1 MSPLPFTFVNVSNA
15 PGLGPKER
23 REMRG
28 HVTQTNFAKRRLRL
42 AKARDDGKSD
52 TVERNLALS
61 RSYNQPGQMSGD
73 KVTVLD
79 PHCDRLLTNAV
90 NSAWSPIAYRM
101 VAMLYTFRP
110 FIFPA
115 GTAGPGSSREA
126 EWIALLQSEPA
137 LVEASTS
144 IALSHCT
151 GQKDDVTFRQAVLHK
166 GRAIKRINQK
176 LSSPSGLTDG
186 VLSAVFTLT
195 YAALLESD
203 SKARDAHIQGLAQMI
218 RVRRSVGNT
227 AIPSWFCDFLLY
239 DSLGQALLTSNYSNQ
254 PLIQALQNQNDP
266 NAIDIEI
273 ISHRINGLC
282 LLIDAYHE
290 SPSSG
295 PDSALAIGLEV
306 ERLQLEI
313 NTLLGSHENY
323 VHSLHDALQ
332 LYLLLLW
339 PVKEPDHLHGL
350 AEGLRLALLQPH
362 MRLCASMELVVWQ
375 LFVGATAAEPS
386 SEVRSWFITRLREV
400 SCSMTG
406 LGQGVVIGTLTH
418 AFTPD
423 ARLLQSDDQNQS
435 GDFIQLLSA
444 INTNEYTQNGRRDR
458 LDRQLITTENA
469 PLTPIYQLN
478 RELACKVQR
487 NMAIIFETV
496 HFTETTNPESKT
508 VRRRKVT
515 QDLYYLVH
523 LRNSPSR
530 DNLLKYYITAASP
543 ETLGNV
549 QLDVTDA
556 QEEGFR
562 AMLNADKSA
571 ADILLFNRDTQQLL
585 FDIKPKWQGGQ
596 YQWIDVNGVKV
607 ASEFGTREE
616 PRLHIEIPLQQQ
628 KRDALVALWI
638 LRLWY
643 SIAENR
649 TATRQ
654 GEQIFSNINMVADT
668 IEEPEESIETLCP

>member
-386 SEVRSWFITRLREV
+386 SEILKHALFLFGMQHAVQ
-400 SCSMTG
+400 G
-406 LGQGVVIGTLTH
+406 LHGTQSP
-418 AFTPD
+418 PD
-423 ARLLQSDDQNQS
+423 HWSISRGYISDDQNQS

-543 ETLGNV
+543 ETLGNI
-549 QLDVTDA
+549 QLDVTYA

-668 IEEPEESIETLCP
+668 IEEPEELIETLCP

>member
-1 MSPLPFTFVNVSNA
+1 MELKVPMIT
-15 PGLGPKER
+15 GPY
-23 REMRG
+23 
-28 HVTQTNFAKRRLRL
+28 HVDTLVMTRTN
-42 AKARDDGKSD
+42 
-52 TVERNLALS
+52 
-61 RSYNQPGQMSGD
+61 
-73 KVTVLD
+73 
-79 PHCDRLLTNAV
+79 
-90 NSAWSPIAYRM
+90 
-101 VAMLYTFRP
+101 
-110 FIFPA
+110 
-115 GTAGPGSSREA
+115 
-126 EWIALLQSEPA
+126 
-137 LVEASTS
+137 
-144 IALSHCT
+144 
-151 GQKDDVTFRQAVLHK
+151 
-166 GRAIKRINQK
+166 RAISFN
-176 LSSPSGLTDG
+176 SCPPSTPTNTHKMAVETDSTVSCIKNDEG
-186 VLSAVFTLT
+186 V
-195 YAALLESD
+195 
-203 SKARDAHIQGLAQMI
+203 
-218 RVRRSVGNT
+218 
-227 AIPSWFCDFLLY
+227 
-239 DSLGQALLTSNYSNQ
+239 
-254 PLIQALQNQNDP
+254 
-266 NAIDIEI
+266 IEP
-273 ISHRINGLC
+273 
-282 LLIDAYHE
+282 E
-290 SPSSG
+290 
-295 PDSALAIGLEV
+295 
-306 ERLQLEI
+306 
-313 NTLLGSHENY
+313 TLL
-323 VHSLHDALQ
+323 
-332 LYLLLLW
+332 
-339 PVKEPDHLHGL
+339 
-350 AEGLRLALLQPH
+350 
-362 MRLCASMELVVWQ
+362 
-375 LFVGATAAEPS
+375 F
-386 SEVRSWFITRLREV
+386 
-400 SCSMTG
+400 
-406 LGQGVVIGTLTH
+406 
-418 AFTPD
+418 
-423 ARLLQSDDQNQS
+423 S
-435 GDFIQLLSA
+435 G
-444 INTNEYTQNGRRDR
+444 
-458 LDRQLITTENA
+458 QLITTENA

>member
-90 NSAWSPIAYRM
+90 NSAWSPIAYL
-101 VAMLYTFRP
+101 LYTFRP

-266 NAIDIEI
+266 NATDIEI

-290 SPSSG
+290 SPSPG

-423 ARLLQSDDQNQS
+423 ARLLQRFVVIWQEVFSS
-435 GDFIQLLSA
+435 SHRS
-444 INTNEYTQNGRRDR
+444 E
-458 LDRQLITTENA
+458 
-469 PLTPIYQLN
+469 
-478 RELACKVQR
+478 
-487 NMAIIFETV
+487 II
-496 HFTETTNPESKT
+496 
-508 VRRRKVT
+508 
-515 QDLYYLVH
+515 
-523 LRNSPSR
+523 
-530 DNLLKYYITAASP
+530 
-543 ETLGNV
+543 
-549 QLDVTDA
+549 
-556 QEEGFR
+556 
-562 AMLNADKSA
+562 
-571 ADILLFNRDTQQLL
+571 
-585 FDIKPKWQGGQ
+585 
-596 YQWIDVNGVKV
+596 
-607 ASEFGTREE
+607 
-616 PRLHIEIPLQQQ
+616 
-628 KRDALVALWI
+628 
-638 LRLWY
+638 
-643 SIAENR
+643 
-649 TATRQ
+649 
-654 GEQIFSNINMVADT
+654 
-668 IEEPEESIETLCP
+668 

>member
-28 HVTQTNFAKRRLRL
+28 HVTQTNFAKRRQRL
-42 AKARDDGKSD
+42 AKARDHGKPD

-73 KVTVLD
+73 NVTVLD
-79 PHCDRLLTNAV
+79 PRCDRLLTNAV

-126 EWIALLQSEPA
+126 EWITLLQSEPA

-218 RVRRSVGNT
+218 RYDT
-227 AIPSWFCDFLLY
+227 IPIHDTERDLTDPVS

-266 NAIDIEI
+266 NATDIEI

-290 SPSSG
+290 SSSPG
-295 PDSALAIGLEV
+295 PDSAHAIGLEV

-313 NTLLGSHENY
+313 HTLLGSHENY

-350 AEGLRLALLQPH
+350 AEGLRHALLQPH

-423 ARLLQSDDQNQS
+423 ARLLQRC
-435 GDFIQLLSA
+435 IQ
-444 INTNEYTQNGRRDR
+444 
-458 LDRQLITTENA
+458 
-469 PLTPIYQLN
+469 
-478 RELACKVQR
+478 
-487 NMAIIFETV
+487 
-496 HFTETTNPESKT
+496 
-508 VRRRKVT
+508 
-515 QDLYYLVH
+515 
-523 LRNSPSR
+523 
-530 DNLLKYYITAASP
+530 
-543 ETLGNV
+543 
-549 QLDVTDA
+549 
-556 QEEGFR
+556 
-562 AMLNADKSA
+562 
-571 ADILLFNRDTQQLL
+571 
-585 FDIKPKWQGGQ
+585 
-596 YQWIDVNGVKV
+596 
-607 ASEFGTREE
+607 
-616 PRLHIEIPLQQQ
+616 
-628 KRDALVALWI
+628 
-638 LRLWY
+638 
-643 SIAENR
+643 
-649 TATRQ
+649 
-654 GEQIFSNINMVADT
+654 
-668 IEEPEESIETLCP
+668 